1 MHKKLITACL
11 AVFALAALALPAIS
25 QATNSPV
32 ITHPTGTIL
41 KTGTLIEGTNIGET
55 FMRNTTTGEVT
66 LRCNSA
72 TMTGTLTKNETG
84 NVQGEISSAHFTGTG
99 ESGKCTGFINPTVD
113 PLGLGT
119 GVGQGWC
126 LKSTSAMAT
135 DEFQVQGGKCTEAAK
150 KLEFTLTTGIG
161 RCKYQATKATLRG
174 TFTTHP
180 SDAVMTIP
188 RSGLTQ
194 EEKSTETGFT
204 KVEDTIPFNPCPS
217 SSYLEMSF
225 TLETDGVAN
234 SGVFISS

>member
-11 AVFALAALALPAIS
+11 AVFALAAIALPAVA

-32 ITHPTGTIL
+32 ITHPTGTVL
-41 KTGTLIEGTNIGET
+41 KTGTTLLGTNIGET
-55 FMRNTTTGEVT
+55 FMRNTTTGEVS
-66 LRCNSA
+66 LRCNVA
-72 TMTGTLTKNETG
+72 TMTGTLVKNETG

-113 PLGLGT
+113 PLGLP
-119 GVGQGWC
+119 WC
-126 LKSTSAMAT
+126 LKSNSAMTT
-135 DEFQVQGGKCTEAAK
+135 DEFQVQGGKCSEAAK

-161 RCKYQATKATLRG
+161 KCRYQATKTTLKG
-174 TFTTHP
+174 TYSTHP

-188 RSGLTQ
+188 RSGLTLH
-194 EEKSTETGFT
+194 EKNTETGFT

-225 TLETDGVAN
+225 TLETDNPLNAEPLY
-234 SGVFISS
+234 ISS